1 MKYPNG
7 TNMHTC
13 PTPIFSNQ
21 RRSKIEG
28 KSQHHD
34 QHRTDERLLIAHLVE
49 QASRLRTIE
58 QIAQEESEGDERCQ
72 GVLGSGNLREEGY
85 LQGTLTL
92 TVDGSEE
99 AYYKIDECQEEEWSC
114 TPERY
119 RLFHKLQDFIFQNLH
134 GTLCLDVFHQL
145 QVKLYKMRSCLE
157 IGACKG

>member
-1 MKYPNG
+1 
-7 TNMHTC
+7 MHAC

-28 KSQHHD
+28 KSQHHY
-34 QHRTDERLLIAHLVE
+34 QHRTDERLFIAHFVE

-92 TVDGSEE
+92 TVDGSKE
-99 AYYKIDECQEEEWSC
+99 AHYKIDECQEQEGSC
-114 TPERY
+114 TLECY
-119 RLFHKLQDFIFQNLH
+119 RLFLVYLGLN
-134 GTLCLDVFHQL
+134 
-145 QVKLYKMRSCLE
+145 
-157 IGACKG
+157 

>member
-1 MKYPNG
+1 MVRNPEKYAHLPHPNIQQSA
-7 TNMHTC
+7 
-13 PTPIFSNQ
+13 PKQ
-21 RRSKIEG
+21 IEG

-58 QIAQEESEGDERCQ
+58 QIAQEEGEGDKRSQ
-72 GVLGSGNLREEGY
+72 GVLGGSNLREEGY

-99 AYYKIDECQEEEWSC
+99 AYYKIDECQEEEWSR

-119 RLFHKLQDFIFQNLH
+119 RLFHKLQDFIFRLFHKLQDFIFQNLH
-134 GTLCLDVFHQL
+134 GTLCLDVFHHL
-145 QVKLYKMRSCLE
+145 
-157 IGACKG
+157 